1 MVNILLNFGYMVNMY
16 TLINLNRLLIS
27 ESLATFLLVG
37 ETIFL
42 KDHRD
47 NCFGLKIP
55 KDEVAHYLQLA
66 VAADI
71 AELTLAAAGEPEV
84 TIEEFKKKI

>member
-1 MVNILLNFGYMVNMY
+1 MG
-16 TLINLNRLLIS
+16 
-27 ESLATFLLVG
+27 
-37 ETIFL
+37 
-42 KDHRD
+42 
-47 NCFGLKIP
+47 NCFGFKIP

-71 AELTLAAAGEPEV
+71 AELTLATAREHEV